1 MTLDDA
7 YNKYLQPEQLILFLA
22 KNELYYQI
30 SLSHYISL
38 TSFDGDDALEK
49 MSELNLQVDT
59 NTAYMVLKEI
69 LERFCYQEDFEKQI
83 DEYIK
88 IGACFQSLAD
98 FVQSD
103 TELLHNHIFQENI
116 TRTIEN
122 GTFFSAHLQKQF
134 EEGIDESIQKWDLI
148 IRSIVTEREFIKD
161 DREKRFH

>member
-30 SLSHYISL
+30 SLNHYISL

-69 LERFCYQEDFEKQI
+69 LEKFCYQEDFEKQI

-88 IGACFQSLAD
+88 IGACFQSLED
-98 FVQSD
+98 FVHSD
-103 TELLHNHIFQENI
+103 TELLHNHIFKENI
-116 TRTIEN
+116 SRRIEN

-134 EEGIDESIQKWDLI
+134 EKEIDKSIQKWDLI
-148 IRSIVTEREFIKD
+148 IRSIVTEREFV
-161 DREKRFH
+161 